1 MKWYSMRL
9 NSIVAI
15 YLWCGSIIKKAFDS
29 VPHDLILKALE
40 LAQVPLKITNTIKSL
55 MGTWAT
61 KLYLNSIETDIIKY
75 QTGVLP
81 EDCMALIVF
90 VLSINPLLFILS
102 KLPGYKAGAP
112 GKRKNSISHL
122 FFRDHLKMLICSR
135 HPRREFT
142 SWSHHNICKRYKHAI
157 W

>member
-1 MKWYSMRL
+1 
-9 NSIVAI
+9 
-15 YLWCGSIIKKAFDS
+15 
-29 VPHDLILKALE
+29 
-40 LAQVPLKITNTIKSL
+40 

-81 EDCMALIVF
+81 EYCMALIVF

-135 HPRREFT
+135 HPRHLDLITTFAKDINTQFGSDNCAYIHIERG
-142 SWSHHNICKRYKHAI
+142 K
-157 W
+157 

>member
-1 MKWYSMRL
+1 
-9 NSIVAI
+9 
-15 YLWCGSIIKKAFDS
+15 
-29 VPHDLILKALE
+29 
-40 LAQVPLKITNTIKSL
+40 

-122 FFRDHLKMLICSR
+122 FFVDNLKTYAQDIHKAKLQLDLITT
-135 HPRREFT
+135 FT
-142 SWSHHNICKRYKHAI
+142 KDKNMQFSSDKCAYIYIERANKYR
-157 W
+157 